1 MSKIGVLGEA
11 ATATIGTTTAYIVP
25 TGRAAKV
32 KLMYYG
38 IAGVNST
45 LSIAINGIPI
55 FTTAALTSGNAAWTD
70 STRMHGTGAV
80 NTLTGGSDTTTVAPG
95 PKEYQL
101 AAGDTVT
108 YTIATAA
115 FSSISV
121 QVIGAEVEVS

>member
-1 MSKIGVLGEA
+1 MHQAQAVS
-11 ATATIGTTTAYIVP
+11 
-25 TGRAAKV
+25 
-32 KLMYYG
+32 
-38 IAGVNST
+38 
-45 LSIAINGIPI
+45 AI
-55 FTTAALTSGNAAWTD
+55 
-70 STRMHGTGAV
+70 
-80 NTLTGGSDTTTVAPG
+80 TGGTDTTTVSPG